1 MTDPISDMLTRIRN
15 ANRALLP
22 GIEVPHSKIKE
33 SIASILKKEGYINDF
48 AVEGKTAKT
57 IKVKLKYQGKK
68 SIIEGLRRVSTP
80 GLRRYVGSTEI
91 PRVRGGLGV
100 AVVSTS
106 EGAGHDAL
114 RRLHVGGRHDR
125 RPGTQK
131 EYRRRVAL
139 LRLVRRILYVSNW

>member
-1 MTDPISDMLTRIRN
+1 MNDPISDLLTRIRN

-22 GIEVPHSKIKE
+22 TVELPHSRIKE
-33 SIASILKKEGYINDF
+33 SIVGILKREGYIADF
-48 AVEGKTAKT
+48 AVEGKLPRT

-80 GLRRYVGSTEI
+80 GLRRYVGATEI

-106 EGAGHDAL
+106 EGLLTDVQA
-114 RRLHVGGRHDR
+114 RRKNIGG
-125 RPGTQK
+125 
-131 EYRRRVAL
+131 EL
-139 LRLVRRILYVSNW
+139 ICYVW